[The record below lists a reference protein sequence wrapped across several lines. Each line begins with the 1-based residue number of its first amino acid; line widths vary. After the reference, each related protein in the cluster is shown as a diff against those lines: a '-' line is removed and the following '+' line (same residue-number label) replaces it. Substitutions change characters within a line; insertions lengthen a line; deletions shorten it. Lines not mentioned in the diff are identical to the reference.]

1 MAGSERGSS
10 YRSSSGPR
18 LSLNPASFPGWRGHR
33 PRTAAKQTTVGGKV
47 TRGSWGGDCEAGSRS
62 APGAAYGRKG
72 RVTGETKIGH
82 GQGWPPASEAL
93 DRGTGAGLPT
103 TAPGLAAQPL
113 YTRGRDRGRADGG
126 TAPGPSSSLVP
137 KPRAATAAARGRQ
150 EAPPWSRE
158 TSLSGRAERREK
170 GCRLGRAHGR
180 GAGERR
186 GALGEPRE
194 PEESRPTG
202 QASRGPRPAPVCHA
216 ALAQPQRRGRAGGG
230 QVRTSLGRASERRAP
245 RGCPNPGPESTR

>member
-1 MAGSERGSS
+1 MKQGAGA
-10 YRSSSGPR
+10 PR
-18 LSLNPASFPGWRGHR
+18 ELRTAEKAGHR
-33 PRTAAKQTTVGGKV
+33 GNKDRSRSGVATCL
-47 TRGSWGGDCEAGSRS
+47 WGSRPRHWS
-62 APGAAYGRKG
+62 R
-72 RVTGETKIGH
+72 
-82 GQGWPPASEAL
+82 
-93 DRGTGAGLPT
+93 T

-113 YTRGRDRGRADGG
+113 STRRRDRGRADGG

-137 KPRAATAAARGRQ
+137 KPRAATAAARGRR